1 MNEQDRIHFE
11 LRNELA
17 QAVEVDGRT
26 GLQDQL
32 KLVQWAI
39 NKRARGEC
47 PHIHAEDWPEIR
59 TLLGLTWRPIGWP
72 TRRECIRSGDH
83 HE

>member
-1 MNEQDRIHFE
+1 MNQDDRIHFE

-17 QAVEVDGRT
+17 QAVEIDGRT
-26 GLQDQL
+26 GLQKQL
-32 KLVQWAI
+32 TLVQWSI
-39 NKRARGEC
+39 SKRARGGC

-59 TLLGLTWRPIGWP
+59 ALLGLRDWPTGWP
-72 TRRECIRSGDH
+72 LSRSCSWAGDD